1 MDLST
6 DNKKP
11 LLIADWWET
20 KLEREEVSLSHG
32 NKVIFIPKHLSTSE
46 LIDQLTT
53 FINMLTKNFNENSTL
68 KKDNEN

>member
-1 MDLST
+1 MMDLST
-6 DNKKP
+6 DNKQP

-32 NKVIFIPKHLSTSE
+32 NKVTFMPKHLSTSE

-53 FINMLTKNFNENSTL
+53 FIGMLKG
-68 KKDNEN
+68 DNND

>member
-32 NKVIFIPKHLSTSE
+32 NKVIFMPKHLSTSE

-53 FINMLTKNFNENSTL
+53 FIGMLKG
-68 KKDNEN
+68 DNND

>member
-1 MDLST
+1 MMDLST
-6 DNKKP
+6 DNKQP

-32 NKVIFIPKHLSTSE
+32 NKVIFMPKYLSTSE

-53 FINMLTKNFNENSTL
+53 FIGMLKG
-68 KKDNEN
+68 DNND